1 MPDPDEPMA
10 SEPMSRTEL
19 VLPTRGPVA
28 ARAVFR
34 WLGFAN
40 NLLLLP
46 MFTVMVLETSTGDA
60 KAGFSYAQANLF
72 FCSMFLIE
80 YFAGLALARCRGS
93 YLRDPTKLTDLVSSV
108 PFGYVFQGLRV
119 VRLLRILRLTR
130 VMWRARRFR
139 GKGAKLVRAAGMVG
153 SLTFAGAMAFRIVE
167 PESTSSLFDAVWWSI
182 VTLSTVGYGDVMPV
196 TSAGR
201 IVAMALIL
209 AGIGVFGFMAGFVTS
224 MMEDPEEDE
233 ILATVKRIEERLE
246 QLDPTSEHTGGM
258 TPATSPLRC
267 RPSAPSSAP
276 S

>member
-1 MPDPDEPMA
+1 MPDADEPMA
-10 SEPMSRTEL
+10 IEPTSRTEL
-19 VLPTRGPVA
+19 VSPTRGPAA
-28 ARAVFR
+28 ARAAIR

-46 MFTVMVLETSTGDA
+46 MFTVMVLETSTGA
-60 KAGFSYAQANLF
+60 TKAGFSYAKANLF

-80 YFAGLALARCRGS
+80 YFAGLALARSRGA

-108 PFGYVFQGLRV
+108 PFGYIFQGLRL

-167 PESTSSLFDAVWWSI
+167 PQSTSSLFDAVWWSI
-182 VTLSTVGYGDVMPV
+182 VTLSTVGYGDVMAV

-201 IVAMALIL
+201 VVAMALIL

-224 MMEDPEEDE
+224 MMEDP
-233 ILATVKRIEERLE
+233 
-246 QLDPTSEHTGGM
+246 
-258 TPATSPLRC
+258 
-267 RPSAPSSAP
+267 APWAYVTLHVDFA
-276 S
+276 